1 MEVEDIRWKQRFS
14 NYGKALKQME
24 RFVQKRDSLNE
35 LEEQGLIQAFE
46 YTFELA
52 WNTMKDFLEN
62 QGHEQ
67 IFGSRS
73 AIQESFR
80 IGLIQDGSGWMELF
94 AARNKTSHTYNEETA
109 KEILQLIFLTAM
121 PLFASFRSKI
131 ETLL

>member
-1 MEVEDIRWKQRFS
+1 MEVEDVRWKQRFS
-14 NYGKALKQME
+14 NYCKALKQME
-24 RFVQKRDSLNE
+24 RFIQKKDSLNE
-35 LEEQGLIQAFE
+35 LEEQGFIQAFE

-62 QGHEQ
+62 QGNDQ

-80 IGLIQDGSGWMELF
+80 LGIIHDGSGWMELF

-109 KEILQLIFLTAM
+109 KEILQLIFNTAM
-121 PLFASFRSKI
+121 PLFAAFRSKI
-131 ETLL
+131 ETLQ